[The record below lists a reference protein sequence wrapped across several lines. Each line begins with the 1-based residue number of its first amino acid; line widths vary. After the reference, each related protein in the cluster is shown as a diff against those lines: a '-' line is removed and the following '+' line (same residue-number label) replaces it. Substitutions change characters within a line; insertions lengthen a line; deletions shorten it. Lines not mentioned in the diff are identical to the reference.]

1 MACLF
6 RGEVG
11 LIDQKNKGML
21 FDEWP
26 EKYES
31 WFMTPTGALVKKYEG
46 ELLVELLQPLPGE
59 FILDAGCGTG
69 IFTLDVLSRETTV
82 IGLDI
87 SLPML
92 KRAGEKA
99 RRFYFHMILG
109 DMLHL
114 PFREESFDR
123 VLSVTALEF
132 IEDAK
137 SAFGELFRVT
147 KRNGCIVVATLNSL
161 SPWAVRRKRIAKAK
175 QSIFEQAI
183 FRSPDELRSLA
194 PIEGVI
200 RTAIHFQKGE
210 DPGMAVEVEREGR
223 RRELDTGAF
232 VAGCWKKK

>member
-1 MACLF
+1 LSD
-6 RGEVG
+6 E
-11 LIDQKNKGML
+11 KEKGML

-31 WFMTPTGALVKKYEG
+31 WFATPTGALVKKYEG
-46 ELLVELLQPLPGE
+46 ELLLELLQPLPGE

-147 KRNGCIVVATLNSL
+147 KRKGCIVVATLNSL
-161 SPWAVRRKRIAKAK
+161 SPWAARRKKMAKAR
-175 QSIFEQAI
+175 QSIFEKAI

-194 PIEGVI
+194 PVEGVI
-200 RTAIHFQKGE
+200 RTAIHFQKE
-210 DPGMAVEVEREGR
+210 DNPGMAVEAEREGCR
-223 RRELDTGAF
+223 RGLDTGAF
-232 VAGCWKKK
+232 VAGCWKKI

>member
-1 MACLF
+1 M
-6 RGEVG
+6 
-11 LIDQKNKGML
+11 IDRKDKSML

-31 WFMTPTGALVKKYEG
+31 WFATPMGALVKKYEG
-46 ELLVELLQPLPGE
+46 ELLLELLQPLPGE

-69 IFTLDVLSRETTV
+69 VFTLDVLSRETTV

-92 KRAGEKA
+92 KKAGEKA
-99 RRFYFHMILG
+99 RTFYFHRVLG

-132 IEDAK
+132 IENAK
-137 SAFGELFRVT
+137 RAFGELFRVT

-175 QSIFEQAI
+175 RSIFEQAI

-200 RTAIHFQKGE
+200 RTAVHFQKE
-210 DPGMAVEVEREGR
+210 DDPGRAVEVEREGR